1 MIYPELKLLSDHT
14 PLTIDIMIIEEYIQ
28 TKKHTIIKNSEEE
41 KNFLAELIES
51 VKGLNTKYISSKEN
65 LKQIDKSSLTIQK
78 KFGLDT

>member
-41 KNFLAELIES
+41 KNFLAELIDS

-65 LKQIDKSSLTIQK
+65 LEQIDKSSLTIQK
-78 KFGLDT
+78 KIGSDT

>member
-1 MIYPELKLLSDHT
+1 MKLLSDHT

-65 LKQIDKSSLTIQK
+65 LERIDKSSLTIQK
-78 KFGLDT
+78 KFGSDT